1 MESWETSLPSYFSC
15 RNLEAPSDTVYPK
28 ISLQRGLL
36 SVYYF
41 ACCMLFHRSLPCIYS
56 EEIIDTSRL
65 WNLEK
70 ITEAAINLLHAE
82 QKFLANVWWL
92 RQICHMIPFLIFDA
106 GVTLSIALLRDA
118 GNPKVAEWR
127 YERDSA
133 ISMLERLEERDCG
146 DVVRQAILVLRVLQD
161 SKPSQGNAD
170 AGPVENLDFSG
181 LSDLFMPTNSV
192 SGLVVPGIDRVTL
205 PTDAAHDSEVFDNSF
220 EKMSASLGGSVS
232 AFDLLFSLDSSV

>member
-56 EEIIDTSRL
+56 EESIDTSRL

-82 QKFLANVWWL
+82 QKYAT
-92 RQICHMIPFLIFDA
+92 H
-106 GVTLSIALLRDA
+106 
-118 GNPKVAEWR
+118 
-127 YERDSA
+127 
-133 ISMLERLEERDCG
+133 
-146 DVVRQAILVLRVLQD
+146 
-161 SKPSQGNAD
+161 
-170 AGPVENLDFSG
+170 
-181 LSDLFMPTNSV
+181 
-192 SGLVVPGIDRVTL
+192 
-205 PTDAAHDSEVFDNSF
+205 H
-220 EKMSASLGGSVS
+220 VS
-232 AFDLLFSLDSSV
+232 AAAP